1 MIHYVTIGLASGG
14 EHTFMVRLGPD
25 GVEIDGEAVQAEL
38 ARVAGTDV
46 HSLLMDGAS
55 HRLVARRMGG
65 GRWELHAAGQRLQ
78 AEVLDE
84 RARAI
89 REIAG
94 VALGPTGPRPVR
106 APMPGL
112 VVRVE
117 VSLGDVITAGQ
128 GVAIVEAMKMENELT
143 ADGEG
148 RVSAILVAEGD
159 TVERDQVLVELTSL
173 KEDASLTQKASPEP
187 RNA

>member
-1 MIHYVTIGLASGG
+1 MALPIGWSRVGWAVGGGNCTPQASGSKPRCS
-14 EHTFMVRLGPD
+14 TN
-25 GVEIDGEAVQAEL
+25 
-38 ARVAGTDV
+38 
-46 HSLLMDGAS
+46 
-55 HRLVARRMGG
+55 
-65 GRWELHAAGQRLQ
+65 
-78 AEVLDE
+78 
-84 RARAI
+84 
-89 REIAG
+89 
-94 VALGPTGPRPVR
+94 ALGPTGPRPVR

-173 KEDASLTQKASPEP
+173 KEDASLTRKASQEP